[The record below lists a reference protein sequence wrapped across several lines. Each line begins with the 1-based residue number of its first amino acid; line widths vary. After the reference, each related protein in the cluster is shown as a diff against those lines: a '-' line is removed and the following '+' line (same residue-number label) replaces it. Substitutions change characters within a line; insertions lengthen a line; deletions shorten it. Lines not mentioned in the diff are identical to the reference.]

1 MEHHTAPSS
10 HCSARSKLMP
20 FCISFKR
27 WPKRPQEYVTS
38 EGRVTTVTGKFA
50 PTNNQ
55 ELLIIIN
62 SEYCIGYKT
71 RERH

>member
-1 MEHHTAPSS
+1 MRAKE
-10 HCSARSKLMP
+10 
-20 FCISFKR
+20 
-27 WPKRPQEYVTS
+27 
-38 EGRVTTVTGKFA
+38 RVTVYYKELVTGKFA

-71 RERH
+71 RERD